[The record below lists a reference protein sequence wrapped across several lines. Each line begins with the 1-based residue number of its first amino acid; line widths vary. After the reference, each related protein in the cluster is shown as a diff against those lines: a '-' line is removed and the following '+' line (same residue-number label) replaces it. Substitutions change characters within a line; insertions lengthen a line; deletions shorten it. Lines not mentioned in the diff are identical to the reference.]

1 VEKQA
6 SGGYEPYIDTFELT
20 RLGQEVSGQAPIA
33 RFGRLI
39 GDLPG
44 QEDTVVSWSLRGMQ
58 DARGRHF
65 LQVHIKAAPT
75 LECQRCLK
83 PFQWPVDS
91 TNRLQVVKSQAAL
104 EAEDVL
110 DAESDDIIERIVG
123 SRRLDVLELVEDEL
137 ILGLPYVPMHE
148 VCPSPEPLSQEPDA
162 ETARP
167 SPFAALSQLK
177 KD

>member
-1 VEKQA
+1 LLSNVFFVHERRLAWPLPCKGAAAWRSSVRMQAGAWQRKAPGGTNLGRIVEKQA

-91 TNRLQVVKSQAAL
+91 TNRLQVVKRSEEHTSELQSRENLVCRLLL
-104 EAEDVL
+104 E
-110 DAESDDIIERIVG
+110 
-123 SRRLDVLELVEDEL
+123 
-137 ILGLPYVPMHE
+137 
-148 VCPSPEPLSQEPDA
+148 
-162 ETARP
+162 
-167 SPFAALSQLK
+167 K
-177 KD
+177 